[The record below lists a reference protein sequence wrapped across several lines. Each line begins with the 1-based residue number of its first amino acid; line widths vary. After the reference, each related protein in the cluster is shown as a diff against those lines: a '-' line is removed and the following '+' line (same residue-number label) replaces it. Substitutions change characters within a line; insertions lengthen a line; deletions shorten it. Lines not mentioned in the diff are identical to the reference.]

1 MRDAAAALFAFGILI
16 SIPAPG
22 QAAPITINIGSPS
35 GGTGV
40 LHAPG
45 TLGNGANVYLGA
57 VPITGDLGAFES
69 YCVDL
74 QHYDVVGANQVTLGR
89 MSDWSNAASP
99 VHPSLG
105 GGAASWLYNEYALG
119 AVGQKSTQAALSLAI
134 WNSLYD
140 DDHTVSG
147 GTGFWVTGLSDPNY
161 ATLADGMLA
170 ALALNTDPLPNDG
183 WLQTRDLVGTHYA
196 QDFIAPVPE
205 PSSVFLLVSGLAGL
219 TAFRRR
225 ISQG

>member
-1 MRDAAAALFAFGILI
+1 MRNAAAALFAFGILI
-16 SIPAPG
+16 SIPAPA
-22 QAAPITINIGSPS
+22 QAAPITISIGSPS

-45 TLGNGANVYLGA
+45 TLGNGLNVYLGA

-74 QHYDVVGANQVTLGR
+74 QHYEVAGRNQVTLGR

-119 AVGQKSTQAALSLAI
+119 AVGHKSSQAALSLAI

-147 GTGFWVTGLSDPNY
+147 GTGFWVTGLSDPSY

-170 ALALNTDPLPNDG
+170 ALASTTDPWPNDV
-183 WLQTRDLVGTHYA
+183 WLQTVNAAGTHYA
-196 QDFIAPVPE
+196 QDFIAPIPE
-205 PSSVFLLVSGLAGL
+205 PCTVLLLGSGLAGL
-219 TAFRRR
+219 AAFRRR

>member
-1 MRDAAAALFAFGILI
+1 MRDAAAVLFVFGVLT
-16 SIPAPG
+16 SIPAPA

-45 TLGNGANVYLGA
+45 TLGNGVNVYLGA

-74 QHYDVVGANQVTLGR
+74 QHYEVAGANQVTLGH
-89 MSDWSNAASP
+89 MSDWNNVASP
-99 VHPSLG
+99 AHASLG
-105 GGAASWLYNEYALG
+105 GGAASWLYNEYALS
-119 AVGQKSTQAALSLAI
+119 AVGHQSSEAALSLAI

-147 GTGFWVTGLSDPNY
+147 GTGFWVTSLSDPNY

-170 ALALNTDPLPNDG
+170 ALALTTDPLPNNV
-183 WLQTRDLVGTHYA
+183 WLQTLDVAGAHYA

-205 PSSVFLLVSGLAGL
+205 PGTVLLLGSGLAAL
-219 TAFRRR
+219 AAVRRR
-225 ISQG
+225 ISRG